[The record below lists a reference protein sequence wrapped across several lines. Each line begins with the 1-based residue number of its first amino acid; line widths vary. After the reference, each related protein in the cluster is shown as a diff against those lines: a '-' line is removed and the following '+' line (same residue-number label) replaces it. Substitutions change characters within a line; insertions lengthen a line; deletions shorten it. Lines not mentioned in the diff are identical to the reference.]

1 MTSAQSTG
9 MALKKMI
16 LYQHPLSPYAQKIRI
31 ALREKGVPFEAKP
44 LPVSGPDRTMARVN
58 PRVELPALDDSGV
71 VIFDSTIIL
80 EYLEDR
86 FPDPPLLPSGAA
98 ERAKVRMIEEVCD
111 THYEAINWGLG
122 ELRFFER
129 APGALGEKLR
139 RRAKEQIRDL
149 HRWLERLLGDATWL
163 NGQQF
168 GWGDLAAAPY
178 VSMSQMFGIPPEP
191 GTLLADWLERV
202 MRRASVAVTVDEARA
217 SLPGMAGAAQRVR
230 DGRMKRQYRDHRL
243 EWMIRSGGLQ
253 VVLDGIAAGN
263 IRFTETTPF
272 AQAGTRLKES
282 KQ

>member
-1 MTSAQSTG
+1 
-9 MALKKMI
+9 MI

-44 LPVSGPDRTMARVN
+44 LPVSGPDRTVVRVN
-58 PRVELPALDDSGV
+58 PRVELPALDDSGA

-122 ELRFFER
+122 ELLFFER
-129 APGALGEKLR
+129 APGALGEELR

-149 HRWLERLLGDATWL
+149 HRWLENLLGDATWL
-163 NGQQF
+163 NGSQF

-178 VSMSQMFGIPPEP
+178 VSMSQMFEIPPEP

-202 MRRASVAVTVDEARA
+202 MRRASVAATVDEARE
-217 SLPGMAGAAQRVR
+217 SLPGMAGAAQKVR

-253 VVLDGIAAGN
+253 IVLDGIAAGN

-272 AQAGTRLKES
+272 AQAAPSLKTAS
-282 KQ
+282 NDRG

>member
-1 MTSAQSTG
+1 
-9 MALKKMI
+9 MI

-31 ALREKGVPFEAKP
+31 ALREKGLSFDAKL
-44 LPVSGPDRTMARVN
+44 LPIAGPDGPPTLVN
-58 PRVELPALDDSGV
+58 PRIELPALDDGGV

-86 FPDPPLLPSGAA
+86 FPDPPLLPPGAA
-98 ERAKVRMIEEVCD
+98 VRAKVRMIEEVCD

-129 APGALGEKLR
+129 APGVLGEKLR
-139 RRAKEQIRDL
+139 RRAGEQIRDL
-149 HRWLERLLGDATWL
+149 HCWLESLLGEANWL
-163 NGQQF
+163 NGPQF

-178 VSMSQMFGIPPEP
+178 AWMSQMFGFPPVP

-202 MRRASVAVTVDEARA
+202 MLRPSVAATVDEARA
-217 SLPGMAGAAQRVR
+217 TLPGMAGAAQRVR

-253 VVLDGIAAGN
+253 VVLEGIAADN
-263 IRFTETTPF
+263 IRFTETAPF
-272 AQAGTRLKES
+272 AHAATRS
-282 KQ
+282 RQTRP